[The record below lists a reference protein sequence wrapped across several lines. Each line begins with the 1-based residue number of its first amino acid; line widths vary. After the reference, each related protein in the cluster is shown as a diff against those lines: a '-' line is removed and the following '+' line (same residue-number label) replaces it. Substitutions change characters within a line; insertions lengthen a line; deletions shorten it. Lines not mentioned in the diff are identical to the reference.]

1 MWTGP
6 GPFFA
11 GPGLVLQPSPTAPR
25 GPAEVCHQRG
35 LQVFF
40 FVTRDTLMV
49 NRCIVNTCFNG
60 SANRV
65 NEIYLVCFTAKVMI
79 I

>member
-1 MWTGP
+1 MCVTS
-6 GPFFA
+6 A
-11 GPGLVLQPSPTAPR
+11 ANM
-25 GPAEVCHQRG
+25 
-35 LQVFF
+35 FF

-65 NEIYLVCFTAKVMI
+65 NENYLVGFTAKVMI